1 MLVLDPKSLLTKYNI
16 DLGDIQRIS
25 VSPLKDGVIV
35 FHIRTVDVHLSVL
48 FFGTN
53 QYLSRRAGGGGVGYF
68 EDHIIFRGTEGNQLS
83 LTERKGPTIEN

>member
-16 DLGDIQRIS
+16 DLGYIQRIS

-53 QYLSRRAGGGGVGYF
+53 QYLSRRAGGLVGYF

>member
-35 FHIRTVDVHLSVL
+35 FHIRTVDVHLFVL

-53 QYLSRRAGGGGVGYF
+53 QYLSRRRGGGGGWGILGITLF
-68 EDHIIFRGTEGNQLS
+68 LGKRREISCR
-83 LTERKGPTIEN
+83 

>member
-1 MLVLDPKSLLTKYNI
+1 MTISDTEMLVLDPKSLLTKYNI

-53 QYLSRRAGGGGVGYF
+53 QYLSRRAEGGWGILRITLFLG
-68 EDHIIFRGTEGNQLS
+68 
-83 LTERKGPTIEN
+83 ERREISCR

>member
-53 QYLSRRAGGGGVGYF
+53 QYLSRRRGGGGWGILGITLF
-68 EDHIIFRGTEGNQLS
+68 LG
-83 LTERKGPTIEN
+83 ERREISCR

>member
-1 MLVLDPKSLLTKYNI
+1 MTISDTEMLVLDPKSLLTKYNI

-53 QYLSRRAGGGGVGYF
+53 QYLSRRAGGGGSWGILRITLF
-68 EDHIIFRGTEGNQLS
+68 LG
-83 LTERKGPTIEN
+83 ERREISCR

>member
-53 QYLSRRAGGGGVGYF
+53 QYLSRRRGGGGGVFWGITLF
-68 EDHIIFRGTEGNQLS
+68 LG
-83 LTERKGPTIEN
+83 ERREISCR